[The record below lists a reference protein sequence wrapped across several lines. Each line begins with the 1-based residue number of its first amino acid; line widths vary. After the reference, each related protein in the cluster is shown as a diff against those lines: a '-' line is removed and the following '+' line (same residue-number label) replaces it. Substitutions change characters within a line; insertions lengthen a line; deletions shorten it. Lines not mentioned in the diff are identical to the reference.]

1 MTMKQPQFRRR
12 AIIALTLAACWLAPF
27 GARAVQPDEILP
39 DPKLEA
45 RARDLSAQLRC
56 MVCQNQSIDDSNAEL
71 ARDLRVLVR
80 ERLKAGDS
88 DDAIRAYLVQRY
100 GDFIL
105 LKPPFKAE
113 TLALWGAPLVI
124 LLAGGVAIF
133 LGARRRRTTVLEPN
147 ALSDPEAVRL
157 KTLLDGDAPSS

>member
-1 MTMKQPQFRRR
+1 MKKPQFRRR
-12 AIIALTLAACWLAPF
+12 AITALMLAACCVAPLS
-27 GARAVQPDEILP
+27 ARAVQPDEILP

-45 RARDLSAQLRC
+45 RARDLSAQLRG

-124 LLAGGVAIF
+124 LLAGGAAIF
-133 LGARRRRTTVLEPN
+133 LGARRRRTAVLEPG
-147 ALSDPEAVRL
+147 ALSEPEAVRL
-157 KTLLDGDAPSS
+157 KTLLDGDAPSN

>member
-1 MTMKQPQFRRR
+1 MNFRLLRQWT
-12 AIIALTLAACWLAPF
+12 IAAALWLVPL
-27 GARAVQPDEILP
+27 GAGAVQPDEILA

-71 ARDLRVLVR
+71 ARDLRLLVR

-105 LKPPFKAE
+105 LKPPVKAE
-113 TLALWGAPLVI
+113 TLGLWGAPIVI

-133 LGARRRRTTVLEPN
+133 LNAKRRRAVVPEPQG
-147 ALSDPEAVRL
+147 LSEREAVEL
-157 KTLLDGDAPSS
+157 KTLLDRDSPSS

>member
-1 MTMKQPQFRRR
+1 MKTPHLRRW
-12 AIIALTLAACWLAPF
+12 AITALTLAACWLAPLS
-27 GARAVQPDEILP
+27 ARAVQPDEILP

-45 RARDLSAQLRC
+45 RVRDLSAQLRC
-56 MVCQNQSIDDSNAEL
+56 MVCQNQSIDNSNAEL

-124 LLAGGVAIF
+124 LLAGGAAIF
-133 LGARRRRTTVLEPN
+133 LGARRRRAAVLEPD
-147 ALSDPEAVRL
+147 ALSEREAVRL
-157 KTLLDGDAPSS
+157 KTLLDGDASSS

>member
-1 MTMKQPQFRRR
+1 MNFHLVRRWMIV
-12 AIIALTLAACWLAPF
+12 AALWLVPLT
-27 GARAVQPDEILP
+27 ARAVQPDEILA
-39 DPKLEA
+39 DPRLEA

-124 LLAGGVAIF
+124 LLVGGGAVF
-133 LGARRRRTTVLEPN
+133 LNSRRRRAAVLEPG
-147 ALSDPEAVRL
+147 ALSEREAVRL
-157 KTLLDGDAPSS
+157 KTLLDRDSPSS